1 MRRKQE
7 AAERKEAEVVLTQ
20 GRASFQEHDDDCNHY
35 YSGTTCVVIRIP
47 FDAAWSTEACKI

>member
-1 MRRKQE
+1 VRRKQE

-20 GRASFQEHDDDCNHY
+20 GRASFQEHDDCNHY